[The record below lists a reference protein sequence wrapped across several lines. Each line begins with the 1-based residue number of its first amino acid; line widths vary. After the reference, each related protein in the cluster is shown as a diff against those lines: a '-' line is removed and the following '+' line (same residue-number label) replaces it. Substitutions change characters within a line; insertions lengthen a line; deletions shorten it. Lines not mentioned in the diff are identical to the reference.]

1 MQRWLPCLAT
11 ALATLLA
18 IVCLRNWLRVETPR
32 PEVRAPTAKGSIAE
46 SNAVEVLNKWHAEEI
61 RNAKTNLLIGTFQAF
76 PGAVAPTQSADWPG
90 FRGPLRENIADDNV
104 PLAESWP
111 AGGPPILW
119 QMSLGNGHAA
129 PAVHHGRV
137 YLLDYDEV
145 RDGDVLRCFALDS
158 GREIWQRFY
167 TGKVR
172 NPHGFSRTIPAVTDD
187 CIVSLGPDGQL
198 LCVTTT
204 NGAFRWGM
212 DIKQVFGLKQSPTW
226 GMGQCPL
233 IDKGEVVLAPAGKL
247 ALLAGVDLVTG
258 KTNWITPN
266 SSNLTMSHSSVM
278 VLNAEGG
285 RQFLYAALG
294 GISGVAADGPQRGQ
308 LLWQTKWMIPATK
321 PFTPSVIAPSPVPL
335 PDGRFFMTAGYK
347 AGGTMFRVAR
357 SNNTWQAEVLFN
369 TNCRVFA
376 CEQQTPILHG
386 DLLFAILPNEGDHR
400 QEFSCMTTDGS
411 TLWYSGTTL
420 RFGGRQDGG
429 LGPLLGVGKDRF
441 LLLNDASGDLSFM
454 RADRAGCQLLATAS
468 FMGGA
473 KEGHDA
479 WGPMALVDGRL
490 LLRDV
495 HRLYCLDLRKK

>member
-1 MQRWLPCLAT
+1 MQRWIPCLAT

-18 IVCLRNWLRVETPR
+18 IVCLRNWLRVETPL
-32 PEVRAPTAKGSIAE
+32 PEVREATAEGSIAE
-46 SNAVEVLNKWHAEEI
+46 SNAVEVLNKRHAEEI
-61 RNAKTNLLIGTFQAF
+61 RNAKTNLLIGTFKVF
-76 PGAVAPTQSADWPG
+76 PGVVVPAQSADWPG
-90 FRGPLRENIADDNV
+90 FRGPLRDNIADDNV
-104 PLAESWP
+104 PLAENWP
-111 AGGPPILW
+111 ASGPPILW
-119 QMSLGNGHAA
+119 QMELGNGHAA
-129 PAVHHGRV
+129 PAVHRGRV

-187 CIVSLGPDGQL
+187 CIVSLGPDGKV
-198 LCVTTT
+198 LCVATT

-212 DIKQVFGLKQSPTW
+212 DLKDSFGLKQSPTW

-247 ALLAGVDLVTG
+247 ALLVGMDLATG

-266 SSNLTMSHSSVM
+266 TSNLSMSHSSVM
-278 VLNAEGG
+278 VLNTEGG

-294 GISGVAADGPQRGQ
+294 GIVGVAADGPQRGQ
-308 LLWQTKWMIPATK
+308 LLWQTKA
-321 PFTPSVIAPSPVPL
+321 FAASVLAPSPVPL
-335 PDGRFFMTAGYK
+335 PDGRFFMTAGY
-347 AGGTMFRVAR
+347 ASGCAMFRVSR
-357 SNNTWQAEVLFN
+357 SNGTWQTSLLFR
-369 TNCRVFA
+369 TNCTTFA
-376 CEQQTPILHG
+376 SEQQTPILHE
-386 DLLFAILPNEGDHR
+386 DLLFTIMTNDKGDHR
-400 QEFSCMTTDGS
+400 QEFACMKTDG
-411 TLWYSGTTL
+411 TPLWYSGSKL

-441 LLLNDASGDLSFM
+441 LLLNDASGELSFM
-454 RADRAGCQLLATAS
+454 RADRTGCQLLASSS

-473 KEGHDA
+473 NEGHDA
-479 WGPMALVDGRL
+479 WGPMVLVDGRL